1 MSIQQNIQ
9 HQNQQQHNLVQIPS
23 NTQQLI
29 PLDGLQMVDGQQ
41 VRIIQQPQN
50 KLEGITTIFN
60 RQNNQV
66 EKVEII
72 IFKSIK
78 LNIFKLVQESAQ
90 AVQIDRSQMVGIQQP
105 DGQIVMVIPNGQSPT
120 KNTPFQPRLISLSE
134 GQMLQPIQEKVKILI
149 YTCTLDKLI

>member
-1 MSIQQNIQ
+1 VPIEIILFKSISPVFGFIWSVLLTLDRIATTTSVSASSGTTNANVSTRGTAVSIQQNIQ
-9 HQNQQQHNLVQIPS
+9 HQTQQQHNLVQIPS

-66 EKVEII
+66 EKVEIYFLNSFRRAHKQ
-72 IFKSIK
+72 FK
-78 LNIFKLVQESAQ
+78 
-90 AVQIDRSQMVGIQQP
+90 
-105 DGQIVMVIPNGQSPT
+105 
-120 KNTPFQPRLISLSE
+120 
-134 GQMLQPIQEKVKILI
+134 
-149 YTCTLDKLI
+149 